1 MTNGKLDIIVMVVV
15 EVDSLIRRGY
25 REFEELGVAG
35 VVREIELVCKFSN
48 QPNLP
53 FHDYKLVFSALFHIL
68 GLWNIDMASYSTWPG
83 NSNQLDSANYS
94 FQSP

>member
-1 MTNGKLDIIVMVVV
+1 MVVV

-25 REFEELGVAG
+25 REFEEFGVAG

-48 QPNLP
+48 QPNLS
-53 FHDYKLVFSALFHIL
+53 FHDYELVFSALFHIL
-68 GLWNIDMASYSTWPG
+68 GLRNIDMASDSTRPG
-83 NSNQLDSANYS
+83 NSNQLDSAHYS